1 MSIRTL
7 MQLFDEHANGK
18 LSDYELSKRLHV
30 LDGKGVL
37 PVPSDPHALQ
47 MVTAVFTPPRT
58 DNQEGEDHDLHLQGG
73 HAADEDTGDQAA
85 VDRGEENLHEKD
97 NKIGAEEGVAGAAA
111 MFYNVD
117 AVDMAA
123 AQVEIIPDS
132 DDQAEEASRIQPQ
145 QRAPNLRAP
154 NDASGH
160 EMTMTPDM
168 ISRDLDPT
176 FPPPS
181 DDGQFNPSPFQKR
194 LLDHV
199 AYVRAEVGH
208 NTGLLVM
215 ATALGK
221 TVFCML
227 DIQRQFQEWSEREK
241 EPIAGGR
248 RKRGRKEEEKD
259 KQGRRGQGGG
269 GGKGKEIE
277 DEQEQD
283 DDDDEKEEP
292 LAAGKENAG
301 ARGKGKQ
308 SDAVAAEEGEIV
320 WAKERKVL
328 RTLL

>member
-1 MSIRTL
+1 
-7 MQLFDEHANGK
+7 
-18 LSDYELSKRLHV
+18 V

-37 PVPSDPHALQ
+37 PVPCDPHALQ
-47 MVTAVFTPPRT
+47 MVTAAFPPSRT
-58 DNQEGEDHDLHLQGG
+58 DNQGGEGYNAE
-73 HAADEDTGDQAA
+73 EDTGDQAA

-97 NKIGAEEGVAGAAA
+97 NKIGAEQGVAGDE
-111 MFYNVD
+111 MFYN

-123 AQVEIIPDS
+123 AQFEIIHDS
-132 DDQAEEASRIQPQ
+132 DDQAEIIHDSDAAQASRIQPQ
-145 QRAPNLRAP
+145 QRAPNLRL
-154 NDASGH
+154 DASGH

-208 NTGLLVM
+208 STGLLVM

-227 DIQRQFQEWSEREK
+227 DIQRQFQELSERKK
-241 EPIAGGR
+241 EPTAGGR
-248 RKRGRKEEEKD
+248 RKRGRKEEEND
-259 KQGRRGQGGG
+259 KQGRRGEGGG
-269 GGKGKEIE
+269 GGKGKQKE
-277 DEQEQD
+277 DEQEEDDED
-283 DDDDEKEEP
+283 DDKEEP
-292 LAAGKENAG
+292 LAARKENAR
-301 ARGKGKQ
+301 ARGKGKEI
-308 SDAVAAEEGEIV
+308 DAVAAEEGEIV

-328 RTLL
+328 GTRL

>member
-37 PVPSDPHALQ
+37 PVPGDPHALQ
-47 MVTAVFTPPRT
+47 MVAALFLPSRT
-58 DNQEGEDHDLHLQGG
+58 NNQEGQG
-73 HAADEDTGDQAA
+73 HNAEEDTGDQAA
-85 VDRGEENLHEKD
+85 AERGEENLHEKD
-97 NKIGAEEGVAGAAA
+97 NKIGAEQRVVAGAAA

-117 AVDMAA
+117 AVDVAA
-123 AQVEIIPDS
+123 AQFEIIHDS
-132 DDQAEEASRIQPQ
+132 DDQAEIIHDSDAAQASRIQSQ
-145 QRAPNLRAP
+145 QRAPNLRL
-154 NDASGH
+154 DASGH

-168 ISRDLDPT
+168 ISLDLDPT

-208 NTGLLVM
+208 STGLLVM

-227 DIQRQFQEWSEREK
+227 DIQRQFQELSERKK
-241 EPIAGGR
+241 EPTAGGR
-248 RKRGRKEEEKD
+248 RKRGRKEEEND
-259 KQGRRGQGGG
+259 KQGRRGEGGG
-269 GGKGKEIE
+269 GGKGKQKE
-277 DEQEQD
+277 DEQEEDDED
-283 DDDDEKEEP
+283 DDKEEP
-292 LAAGKENAG
+292 LAARKENAR
-301 ARGKGKQ
+301 ARGKGKEI
-308 SDAVAAEEGEIV
+308 DAMAAEEEEIV

-328 RTLL
+328 GTRL

>member
-47 MVTAVFTPPRT
+47 MVTAVFPPPT
-58 DNQEGEDHDLHLQGG
+58 TDNQDNQEGEDH
-73 HAADEDTGDQAA
+73 HAEEDTGDQAA

-97 NKIGAEEGVAGAAA
+97 NKIGAEQGPVE
-111 MFYNVD
+111 MFYN
-117 AVDMAA
+117 AVDM
-123 AQVEIIPDS
+123 AQVEIIHDS
-132 DDQAEEASRIQPQ
+132 DDQAEIIHDSDAAQASRIQPQ

-160 EMTMTPDM
+160 EMTPDM

-241 EPIAGGR
+241 EPLAGGR

-269 GGKGKEIE
+269 GGKGKEKE

-283 DDDDEKEEP
+283 DDDNDKEKP
-292 LAAGKENAG
+292 LAAGKENAR
-301 ARGKGKQ
+301 ARGRGKE
-308 SDAVAAEEGEIV
+308 SDDVAAAEGEIV

-328 RTLL
+328 